1 VGPPRCK
8 SSRMTWPA
16 LAQFVVFLAALV
28 AITKPLGLYMASVFN
43 GERIFLSRIL
53 TPIER
58 AIYRTCGIDPAIE
71 QTWISYAAD
80 TLLFGLVNF
89 VLFYALLRLQGFLPL
104 NPNRFGTVRAPAGSV
119 PITPDLAFNIAVSFM
134 TNTSWQTYPGETTL
148 GYCAQMAGVA
158 VQSFTS
164 AAAGLAVAV
173 ALIRAFVSERTG
185 YRGNFWVDLTRSTL
199 YVLLPL
205 SFLGALFLCSQ
216 GVIQTLSPYRNIT
229 TLEGDKQAIPM
240 GPVASQE
247 SIKLLS
253 SDGGGYF
260 NANSAHP
267 FENPAPLTNLVEML
281 FMLAIPAGLT
291 YTFGR
296 LVNDLRQGWTLF
308 VVMFVLFVGGS
319 VVATLAEQ
327 AGNPILRAAGIDAK
341 PVAGQSGGNM
351 EGKEARFGIAGSAL
365 FSVAATA
372 SSDGA
377 VNSSHDS
384 FTPIGGLIQIFNLT
398 TGEVIFGGVGIG
410 IVSMIFM
417 VVVTVFIAG
426 LLVGRTP
433 EYLGKKIETKEMKM
447 VMLSIVATGAA
458 TLVFAGATFLV
469 KFPKASYWNP
479 AGALTENLTNRGAHG
494 LSEVLYANAST
505 VATNGSAF
513 AGLSTNSPWFNLTL
527 GLEMLIGRF
536 LVIIPALAIAGSLAR
551 KRRLAMTDGTMPTHG
566 PLFAALLLGAIV
578 LVTALTFFPALA
590 LGPIAEHYLMRLG
603 PTVR

>member
-1 VGPPRCK
+1 
-8 SSRMTWPA
+8 MTWTT
-16 LAQFVVFLAALV
+16 LAQLVVFLAALA
-28 AITKPLGLYMASVFN
+28 AITKPLGAYMAKVFS
-43 GERIFLSRIL
+43 GERTFLSRVL
-53 TPIER
+53 APMER
-58 AIYRTCGIDPAIE
+58 AIYRMSGIDPAME
-71 QTWISYAAD
+71 QTWTSYAAA

-89 VLFYALLRLQGFLPL
+89 VLFYALLRLQGFLPW
-104 NPNRFGTVRAPAGSV
+104 NPSQFGTAHAPAGSV
-119 PITPDLAFNIAVSFM
+119 PVTPDLAFNTAVSFM
-134 TNTSWQTYPGETTL
+134 TNTSWQSYPGETTL

-164 AAAGLAVAV
+164 GAVGLAVAV

-205 SFLGALFLCSQ
+205 SLVGALFLCSQ
-216 GVIQTLSPYRNIT
+216 GVVQTLAPYRDIT
-229 TLEGDKQAIPM
+229 TIEGAKQAIPM

-281 FMLAIPAGLT
+281 LMLAIPAGIT

-296 LVNDLRQGWTLF
+296 MVNDQRQGWTLF
-308 VVMFVLFVGGS
+308 AVMFVLFGS
-319 VVATLAEQ
+319 GAVMATLGEQ
-327 AGNPILRAAGIDAK
+327 AGNPILRAAGINAK
-341 PVAGQSGGNM
+341 PGGGQPGGNM
-351 EGKEARFGIAGSAL
+351 EGKEARFGIGGSAL
-365 FSVAATA
+365 FSVTSTA

-384 FTPIGGLIQIFNLT
+384 FTPLGGLVQLFNLT
-398 TGEVIFGGVGIG
+398 TGEVIFGGVGTG

-417 VVVTVFIAG
+417 VLVTVFIAG

-433 EYLGKKIETKEMKM
+433 EYLGKRIETKEMKM

-458 TLVFAGATFLV
+458 TLLFAGATFLV
-469 KFPKASYWNP
+469 AFPKAGYWNA

-494 LSEVLYANAST
+494 LSEVIYANASA

-513 AGLSTNSPWFNLTL
+513 AGLNANTPWYNLTL
-527 GLEMLIGRF
+527 GIEMLIGRF
-536 LVIIPALAIAGSLAR
+536 LVIIPALAVAGSLAR
-551 KRRLAMTDGTMPTHG
+551 KRRLAITGGTIPTHG
-566 PLFAALLLGAIV
+566 PLFAGLLLGAIV
-578 LVTALTFFPALA
+578 LVTALTFFPALS
-590 LGPIAEHYLMRLG
+590 LGPIAEHYLMHLG
-603 PTVR
+603 TTVP

>member
-1 VGPPRCK
+1 
-8 SSRMTWPA
+8 MTWPA

-28 AITKPLGLYMASVFN
+28 AITKPLGFYMGSVFN
-43 GERIFLSRIL
+43 GQQTFLSRLL

-58 AIYRTCGIDPAIE
+58 TIYRACGIDPAIE
-71 QTWISYAAD
+71 QTWTSYAAA

-104 NPNRFGTVRAPAGSV
+104 NPNQFGTVRAPGGSV
-119 PITPDLAFNIAVSFM
+119 PITPDLAFNIAISFM
-134 TNTSWQTYPGETTL
+134 TNTSWQSYPGETTL
-148 GYCAQMAGVA
+148 GYCAQMVGVT

-185 YRGNFWVDLTRSTL
+185 YRGNFWVDLTRSAL

-216 GVIQTLSPYRNIT
+216 GVIQTLAPNRNIT
-229 TLEGDKQAIPM
+229 TLEGAKQAIPM

-267 FENPAPLTNLVEML
+267 FENPAPLTNLGEML

-296 LVNDLRQGWTLF
+296 MVNDQRQGWTLF

-327 AGNPILRAAGIDAK
+327 AGNPILRVAGINPK
-341 PVAGQSGGNM
+341 PGGGQPGGNM

-384 FTPIGGLIQIFNLT
+384 FTPLGGLVQIFNLT

-469 KFPKASYWNP
+469 ELPKASYWNP
-479 AGALTENLTNRGAHG
+479 AGPLTENLTNRGAHG
-494 LSEVLYANAST
+494 LSEVLYANASA

-513 AGLSTNSPWFNLTL
+513 AGLNANSPWFNLTL
-527 GLEMLIGRF
+527 GIEMLIGRF

-551 KRRLAMTDGTMPTHG
+551 KRRLAVTGGTMPTHG
-566 PLFAALLLGAIV
+566 PLFAVLLLGAIV

-590 LGPIAEHYLMRLG
+590 LGPIAEHYLMHLG
-603 PTVR
+603 TTVR

>member
-1 VGPPRCK
+1 
-8 SSRMTWPA
+8 MTWPS
-16 LAQFVVFLAALV
+16 LLQLVVFLAALL
-28 AITKPLGLYMASVFN
+28 AITKPLGAYMAKVFE
-43 GERIFLSRIL
+43 GEPTFLSRPL
-53 TPIER
+53 AAIEK
-58 AIYRTCGIDPAIE
+58 AIYKICGIDPAVE
-71 QTWISYAAD
+71 QTWTAYAAA
-80 TLLFGLVNF
+80 TLLFGFVNF
-89 VLFYALLRLQGFLPL
+89 CLFYALLRLQGFLPG
-104 NPNRFGTVRAPAGSV
+104 NPSHFGTARAPAGSV
-119 PITPDLAFNIAVSFM
+119 PMTPDLAFNTAISFM
-134 TNTSWQTYPGETTL
+134 TNASWQAYAGETTL
-148 GYCAQMAGVA
+148 SYFTQMAGVA

-173 ALIRAFVSERTG
+173 AVIRAFVSERTG

-205 SFLGALFLCSQ
+205 SLVGALFLCSQ
-216 GVIQTLSPYRNIT
+216 GVIQTLAPYSGVT
-229 TLEGDKQAIPM
+229 TFEGARQSIPT

-267 FENPAPLTNLVEML
+267 LENPTPLTNFVEML
-281 FMLAIPAGLT
+281 LMLAIPTGLT

-296 LVNDLRQGWTLF
+296 MVKDQRQGWTLF
-308 VVMFVLFVGGS
+308 AVMFILLACGGVFVTKS
-319 VVATLAEQ
+319 EQ
-327 AGNPILRAAGIDAK
+327 AGNPILRAAGIDAS
-341 PVAGQSGGNM
+341 PGGGQPGGNM
-351 EGKEARFGIAGSAL
+351 EGKEARFGIGGSAL
-365 FSVAATA
+365 FSVVSTA

-384 FTPIGGLIQIFNLT
+384 FTPLGGLVQLFNLT
-398 TGEVIFGGVGIG
+398 TGEVIFGGVGTG

-417 VVVTVFIAG
+417 VLVTVFITG

-458 TLVFAGATFLV
+458 TLLFAGATFLLA
-469 KFPKASYWNP
+469 FPKANYWNT

-494 LSEVLYANAST
+494 LSEIIYANASA

-513 AGLSTNSPWFNLTL
+513 AGLNANSPWFNLTI
-527 GLEMLIGRF
+527 GLEMMIGRF

-551 KRRLAMTDGTMPTHG
+551 KKRLVVTGGTIPTHG
-566 PLFAALLLGAIV
+566 PMFAALLLGSII
-578 LVTALTFFPALA
+578 LVTALTFFPALS
-590 LGPIAEHYLMRLG
+590 LGPIAEHYLMHLG
-603 PTVR
+603 TTVR

>member
-1 VGPPRCK
+1 
-8 SSRMTWPA
+8 MTWPS
-16 LAQFVVFLAALV
+16 LAQLVIFLAALV
-28 AITKPLGLYMASVFN
+28 AITKPLGSYMASVFS
-43 GERIFLSRIL
+43 GKRTSLSRVL
-53 TPIER
+53 APVEL
-58 AIYRTCGIDPAIE
+58 AIYRTCGIDPAVD
-71 QTWISYAAD
+71 QTWTSYAAA

-89 VLFYALLRLQGFLPL
+89 ALFYALLRLQRFLPL
-104 NPNRFGTVRAPAGSV
+104 NPNRFGTAHAPSGSV

-134 TNTSWQTYPGETTL
+134 TNTSWQSYPGETTL
-148 GYCAQMAGVA
+148 SYFAQMAGIA

-164 AAAGLAVAV
+164 AAAGIAVGV
-173 ALIRAFVSERTG
+173 ALIRGFISERTG
-185 YRGNFWVDLTRSTL
+185 YRGNFWVDMTRSTV

-216 GVIQTLSPYRNIT
+216 GVIQTLAPYRTIT
-229 TLEGDKQAIPM
+229 TLEGAKQAIPM

-281 FMLAIPAGLT
+281 LMLAVPAGLT

-296 LVNDLRQGWTLF
+296 MVNDCRQGWTLF
-308 VVMFVLFVGGS
+308 AVMLVLFVGGS
-319 VVATLAEQ
+319 AIATLAEQ

-341 PVAGQSGGNM
+341 AGNGQSGGNM
-351 EGKEARFGIAGSAL
+351 EGKEARFGIAASAL

-377 VNSSHDS
+377 VDSSHDS
-384 FTPIGGLIQIFNLT
+384 YTPVGGLVQIFNLT

-433 EYLGKKIETKEMKM
+433 EYLGKKIEVKEMKM

-458 TLVFAGATFLV
+458 TLLFAGATFLAT
-469 KFPKASYWNP
+469 FPKTSYWNP

-513 AGLSTNSPWFNLTL
+513 AGLNANSPWFNLTL

-551 KRRLAMTDGTMPTHG
+551 KRRLAVTGGTMPTHG
-566 PLFAALLLGAIV
+566 GLFAALLLGAIV

-590 LGPIAEHYLMRLG
+590 LGPIAEHYLMHLG
-603 PTVR
+603 TTVR

>member
-1 VGPPRCK
+1 
-8 SSRMTWPA
+8 MTWPA
-16 LAQFVVFLAALV
+16 LAQLVVFLAALV
-28 AITKPLGLYMASVFN
+28 AITKPLGAYMANVFR
-43 GERIFLSRIL
+43 GERTFLSRTL
-53 TPIER
+53 APLER
-58 AIYRTCGIDPAIE
+58 AVYRTCGIDPAME
-71 QTWISYAAD
+71 QTWIGYAAA

-89 VLFYALLRLQGFLPL
+89 ALFYALLRLQGFLPL
-104 NPNRFGTVRAPAGSV
+104 NPNQFGTARAPAGSV
-119 PITPDLAFNIAVSFM
+119 PITPDLAFNIAISFM
-134 TNTSWQTYPGETTL
+134 TNTSWQSYPGETTL
-148 GYCAQMAGVA
+148 GYLAQMAGVA

-216 GVIQTLSPYRNIT
+216 GVVQTLAPYRDIT
-229 TLEGDKQAIPM
+229 TFEGARQAIPM

-253 SDGGGYF
+253 SDGGGFF

-267 FENPAPLTNLVEML
+267 FENPAPLTNFIEML
-281 FMLAIPAGLT
+281 LMLAVPAGLT

-296 LVNDLRQGWTLF
+296 MVNDHRQGWTLF
-308 VVMFVLFVGGS
+308 AVMLVLFACGS
-319 VVATLAEQ
+319 VIATLCEQ
-327 AGNPILRAAGIDAK
+327 AGNPILRIAGIGAK
-341 PVAGQSGGNM
+341 PGAGQPGGNM
-351 EGKEARFGIAGSAL
+351 EGKEVRFGIAGSAL
-365 FSVAATA
+365 FSVASTA
-372 SSDGA
+372 SADGA

-384 FTPIGGLIQIFNLT
+384 FTPLGGLAQIFNLT
-398 TGEVIFGGVGIG
+398 TGEVIFGGVGTG

-417 VVVTVFIAG
+417 VLVTVFIAG

-458 TLVFAGATFLV
+458 TLLFAGATFLV
-469 KFPKASYWNP
+469 AFPRASYWNA

-494 LSEVLYANAST
+494 LSEVIYANASA

-513 AGLSTNSPWFNLTL
+513 AGLNANSPWYNLTL

-551 KRRLAMTDGTMPTHG
+551 KKRLVVTGGTIPTHG

-578 LVTALTFFPALA
+578 LVTALTFFPALS
-590 LGPIAEHYLMRLG
+590 LGPIAEHYLMHLG
-603 PTVR
+603 TMVR